1 MKAAVYFGSRHIY
14 DDMVSAYK
22 SLLVNSDVQK
32 IYLLIE
38 DDEFPYKV
46 HRDVEVINISKLI
59 EKWFVPG
66 GANWSSGW
74 TYIGL
79 IRGALAKVFP
89 ELDKILSI
97 DCDTLVQSDVSD
109 LWDIPIDDYY
119 VAGVM
124 EPALSRYSN
133 GLYINAGVTMWNLKK
148 LREDG
153 KDDEM
158 IEDLNR
164 NKRMFVSQ
172 DTLNAVCRDHILKIN
187 AAYNACAYTEQA
199 SETKIVHFAGGL
211 PGNWRDLE
219 TVKYYRNLPIE
230 EIRPEKKNRMNTLDI
245 IVPHYKEPWEFCKYL
260 FDTIA
265 IQRGMLFD
273 NVRVIMVNDGKQVD
287 SNLTAKDLSAIE
299 RDYPFQTDVYFKPH
313 EGVSAARNYGLR
325 QSDADYVMF
334 CDADDGFL
342 NSYSLHLVF
351 AAMQEGFDYTHAAE
365 YAKEALRRDP
375 GLSEVHGELKLS
387 MGGWCKDWAYNNHN
401 ALIDFYKDYLEIHSD
416 CKNAYLHLLDNL
428 LDDFRL
434 TEAGVYLDRYAA
446 LDHSYRIPMYR
457 GLIEWFAGNR
467 DGAFRI
473 WEQMEQEHPEN
484 WCVYQNIGDFLVRS
498 QRYDE
503 AIGYYRKALIV
514 MAPPRWCDPIES
526 IAQVCELMGD
536 IPAAIAAWQEELH
549 LFESEWDFTTGETAD
564 VVHRNIARLEEKL
577 RK

>member
-199 SETKIVHFAGGL
+199 SETKIVHFAGGI

-351 AAMQEGFDYTHAAE
+351 AAMQEGFDYLISNFVEETFDENGNPMIVNHDQDLTFMHGKV
-365 YAKEALRRDP
+365 YRRQFLLDHDLRFDEAMTLHEDGYFNMLVYTVAQHEGRIKTIGTPIYLWRWNDESVVRNNRKDFVLKTYENVMQTRI
-375 GLSEVHGELKLS
+375 GLCDELKRR
-387 MGGWCKDWAYNNHN
+387 GY
-401 ALIDFYKDYLEIHSD
+401 EE
-416 CKNAYLHLLDNL
+416 
-428 LDDFRL
+428 DFR
-434 TEAGVYLDRYAA
+434 TAVCMTVMNSYYDFQKPRY
-446 LDHSYRIPMYR
+446 
-457 GLIEWFAGNR
+457 NV
-467 DGAFRI
+467 
-473 WEQMEQEHPEN
+473 PEN
-484 WCVYQNIGDFLVRS
+484 AKYVKIAEKEFRKFWMKFNRTF
-498 QRYDE
+498 YDLTNAKIAE
-503 AIGYYRKALIV
+503 V
-514 MAPPRWCDPIES
+514 
-526 IAQVCELMGD
+526 AQVARGNAVKNGMLMERQSLNEFLKH
-536 IPAAIAAWQEELH
+536 IEHEVKQ
-549 LFESEWDFTTGETAD
+549 
-564 VVHRNIARLEEKL
+564 
-577 RK
+577 

>member
-1 MKAAVYFGSRHIY
+1 MKAAVYFGSHHIY

-22 SLLVNSDVQK
+22 SLLVNSDVDK

-38 DDEFPYKV
+38 DDVFPV
-46 HRDVEVINISKLI
+46 ALHRDVEVINISKLI

-199 SETKIVHFAGGL
+199 SETKIVHFAGGN

-230 EIRPEKKNRMNTLDI
+230 EIRPEKKNRMKKLDI
-245 IVPHYKEPWEFCKYL
+245 IVPHYKEPWDFCKYL

-273 NVRVIMVNDGKQVD
+273 NVRVIMVNDGKQAD

-313 EGVSAARNYGLR
+313 EGVSAARNYGLK

-351 AAMQEGFDYTHAAE
+351 AAMQEGFDYLISNFVEETFDENSNPMIVNHDQDLTFMHGKV
-365 YAKEALRRDP
+365 YRRQFLVDHSLRFDEAMTLHEDGYFNMLVYTVAQHEGRIKTIGTPIYLWRWNDESVVRNDRKDFVLRTYESVMQTRI
-375 GLSEVHGELKLS
+375 GLCDELKS
-387 MGGWCKDWAYNNHN
+387 RGYEEDYRTAVCMTVMNSYYDFQKPRYHVPEN
-401 ALIDFYKDYLEIHSD
+401 AKYVKIAEKAFRQFWMKFNRTFYDLTNAKVCEVAQVARSNAV
-416 CKNAYLHLLDNL
+416 KN
-428 LDDFRL
+428 
-434 TEAGVYLDRYAA
+434 G
-446 LDHSYRIPMYR
+446 M
-457 GLIEWFAGNR
+457 LIEQQ
-467 DGAFRI
+467 DLKS
-473 WEQMEQEHPEN
+473 
-484 WCVYQNIGDFLVRS
+484 FL
-498 QRYDE
+498 
-503 AIGYYRKALIV
+503 KH
-514 MAPPRWCDPIES
+514 IEYE
-526 IAQVCELMGD
+526 VK
-536 IPAAIAAWQEELH
+536 P
-549 LFESEWDFTTGETAD
+549 
-564 VVHRNIARLEEKL
+564 
-577 RK
+577 

>member
-1 MKAAVYFGSRHIY
+1 MKAAVYFGSRKIY
-14 DDMVSAYK
+14 ADMVSAYK
-22 SLLVNSDVQK
+22 SLLVNSDVNK

-38 DDEFPYKV
+38 DDEFPYEV

-59 EKWFVPG
+59 EKWFVPN
-66 GANWSSGW
+66 GANWGSGW

-172 DTLNAVCRDHILKIN
+172 DTLNAVCRGHILKIN
-187 AAYNACAYTEQA
+187 ASYNACAYTEQA
-199 SETKIVHFAGGL
+199 SETKIVHFAGGI

-230 EIRPEKKNRMNTLDI
+230 EIRPEKKNRMKTLDI
-245 IVPHYKEPWEFCKYL
+245 IVPHYKEPWDFCKYL

-265 IQRGMLFD
+265 IQRGILFD
-273 NVRVIMVNDGKQVD
+273 NVRVIMVNDGKQTD
-287 SNLTAKDLSAIE
+287 SNLTAKDLSDIE
-299 RDYPFQTDVYFKPH
+299 RNYPFQTDVYFKPH
-313 EGVSAARNYGLR
+313 EGVSAARNYGLQ

-342 NSYSLHLVF
+342 NGYSLHLVF
-351 AAMQEGFDYTHAAE
+351 AAMQEGFDYLIPSFVEETFDEGGNPIIINHDQDLTFMHGKA
-365 YAKEALRRDP
+365 YRRQFLIDNDLRFDEAMTIHEDGYFNMLVYTVAQHKGKIKTIGTPIYLWRWNNDSVVRNDRKDFVLRTYYNVMQTRI
-375 GLSEVHGELKLS
+375 GLCCELKRRE
-387 MGGWCKDWAYNNHN
+387 Y
-401 ALIDFYKDYLEIHSD
+401 EE
-416 CKNAYLHLLDNL
+416 
-428 LDDFRL
+428 DFR
-434 TEAGVYLDRYAA
+434 TAVCMTVMNSYYDFQKPRY
-446 LDHSYRIPMYR
+446 
-457 GLIEWFAGNR
+457 NV
-467 DGAFRI
+467 
-473 WEQMEQEHPEN
+473 PEN
-484 WCVYQNIGDFLVRS
+484 AKYVKSAEKEFRKFWMKFNRTF
-498 QRYDE
+498 YDLTNAKIAE
-503 AIGYYRKALIV
+503 V
-514 MAPPRWCDPIES
+514 
-526 IAQVCELMGD
+526 AQVARGNAVKNGMLMERQSLNEFLKH
-536 IPAAIAAWQEELH
+536 IEHEVKP
-549 LFESEWDFTTGETAD
+549 
-564 VVHRNIARLEEKL
+564 
-577 RK
+577 